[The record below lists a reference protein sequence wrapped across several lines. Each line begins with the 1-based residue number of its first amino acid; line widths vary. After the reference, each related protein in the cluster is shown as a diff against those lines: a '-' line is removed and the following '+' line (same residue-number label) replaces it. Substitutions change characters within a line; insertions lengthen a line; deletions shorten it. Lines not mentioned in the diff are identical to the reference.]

1 MPRPQ
6 IIVNVTAALP
16 RRGAATA
23 TGTAFFAF
31 AGATGPLDPV
41 RCLSAADAETAGA
54 PANIVR
60 WVGDA
65 LTEGAPEVII
75 VRAADTDAV
84 AGISEAE
91 WTVALG
97 KFTDG
102 FGPGQVAIPG
112 EDDAAAHAALL
123 AHAETTG
130 RTVLL
135 DGAADATAT
144 ALTTIATG
152 VAAAAGANRAGLAAP
167 WVTVPAPAGTTRDV
181 PGSVIA
187 AGLAAHGDA
196 VVGHA
201 NNAPAGD
208 QGRGAGI
215 VNHGTDVTTHFT
227 TAELDTLHDAG
238 VSVIRQMYGKP
249 TLYGWRSVSSD
260 ERFRQLNAGRMSMQ
274 LGAGIHAAAEQFLF
288 RQIDGRGRLFAEL
301 EGTLRGYLLP
311 LWNADALYG
320 ETADDAFD
328 VEVAGVNTPETIAA
342 GELHAAVEVALTPH
356 TERVVIDVVTSIAQG
371 A

>member
-31 AGATGPLDPV
+31 AGAAGPPDPV
-41 RCLSAADAETAGA
+41 RCLSAGDAETAGA
-54 PANIVR
+54 PADIAS

-75 VRAADTDAV
+75 VSANPVLPAAVT
-84 AGISEAE
+84 EAE
-91 WTVALG
+91 WTTALG

-102 FGPGQVAIPG
+102 YGPGQVAIPG
-112 EDDAAAHAALL
+112 AADAAAHAALL
-123 AHAETTG
+123 AHAETAG
-130 RTVLL
+130 RTVFL
-135 DGAADATAT
+135 DGAADATSA
-144 ALTTIATG
+144 ALVAIAAGVAIAT
-152 VAAAAGANRAGLAAP
+152 GANRAGLIGP

-181 PGSVIA
+181 PGSVMA
-187 AGLAAHGDA
+187 AGLVARGDA
-196 VVGHA
+196 TMGHA

-215 VNHGTDVTTHFT
+215 VNHGVDVTAVFT
-227 TAELDTLHDAG
+227 MTELDNLHDAG
-238 VSVIRQMYGKP
+238 VSVIQQRYGKP
-249 TLYGWRSVSSD
+249 TLYGWRSLSD
-260 ERFRQLNAGRMSMQ
+260 DARFRQLNAGRMSMQ
-274 LGAGIHAAAEQFLF
+274 LGTGIHAAAEQFLF
-288 RQIDGRGRLFAEL
+288 RQIDGQGRLFAEL

-311 LWNADALYG
+311 LWLAAALYG
-320 ETADDAFD
+320 ETADEAFD
-328 VEVAGVNTPETIAA
+328 VEVAAVNTPETIAA

-356 TERVVIDVVTSIAQG
+356 TERVVIDVVTSVRVG